1 MEMLSDILKQCWRTW
16 QSMIHQINDVIAWFL
31 MSATYIL
38 AVTPV
43 ACFFKLFVSD
53 PLDRQ
58 LGDPQQKSYW
68 KSIPDNPESRDIRK
82 VQRQY

>member
-1 MEMLSDILKQCWRTW
+1 MNTISDILKTCWRTW
-16 QSMIHQINDVIAWFL
+16 QSMIHQINDVIAWLL
-31 MSATYIL
+31 MTFTYFL

-43 ACFFKLFVSD
+43 ALFFKLFVSD

-68 KSIPDNPESRDIRK
+68 KKVLQNPENSDIRK